1 MELLLKLHDEA
12 FIVGAYRAI
21 LDRAPDNDGF
31 ANYLTQLRTGA
42 DKARILVELA
52 QSPEGRSGRF
62 NSSLLADEISSYSKN
77 TSSLWIKLLRRIS
90 NASSR
95 SNERQLRIL
104 ENRLYLVERKLM
116 WQNKQIAELFTYV
129 IDTISQSSSA
139 HPKPSADDL
148 FNELPDDVALPHS
161 LGRTYFE
168 LKAAIARKQTK

>member
-12 FIVGAYRAI
+12 FIVAAYRAI

-90 NASSR
+90 NASSK

-104 ENRLYLVERKLM
+104 ENRLYMVERKLM

-129 IDTISQSSSA
+129 IDTTSQSLSA
-139 HPKPSADDL
+139 HPKPSTDDL
-148 FNELPDDVALPHS
+148 FSELPDDAALQHS